1 MVIVGMFIE
10 NTMGRMYAN
19 FQYCVSTFKPF
30 PASVTNLDQ
39 PRTFFTPTTIW
50 IE

>member
-30 PASVTNLDQ
+30 PASVTTLLPQ
-39 PRTFFTPTTIW
+39 PSYMLYTNN
-50 IE
+50 